1 MIIDVAYVT
10 PFNVTEFVIIDLL
23 LFESGSKIIL
33 NVCWRNDRSG
43 HGRRLDEMCPIFDQ
57 LSRRWL
63 TTLIDFFQWTESKI
77 VPVNSH
83 LHLWNTRNAILVY
96 CGGRTDTDSLL
107 RHEKNK
113 ARGLES
119 NFARSMYEELVLE
132 YPSLLQWGGFNRDVK
147 GTILVQS
154 VKGATEEGEF

>member
-23 LFESGSKIIL
+23 LFESGLKIIP

-63 TTLIDFFQWTESKI
+63 TTLIDFFSMNWEQNRTSQFAFISLKYTERY
-77 VPVNSH
+77 PR
-83 LHLWNTRNAILVY
+83 LLWRKKWHRLLVTS
-96 CGGRTDTDSLL
+96 R
-107 RHEKNK
+107 KNK

-119 NFARSMYEELVLE
+119 NVARSMYEEVVLE
-132 YPSLLQWGGFNRDVK
+132 YPSLLQWVGFNRDVK
-147 GTILVQS
+147 ATILVQS
-154 VKGATEEGEF
+154 IKRATEEVEF

>member
-1 MIIDVAYVT
+1 MTIDVAYVT
-10 PFNVTEFVIIDLL
+10 PLNVIEFVIIDLL
-23 LFESGSKIIL
+23 LFESGLKITL

-77 VPVNSH
+77 VLVNSH
-83 LHLWNTRNAILVY
+83 LYLWNTRNAILVY

-107 RHEKNK
+107 RHEKTKRVGWK
-113 ARGLES
+113 AMLREACTRKSSWNIRVSCNGWVS
-119 NFARSMYEELVLE
+119 
-132 YPSLLQWGGFNRDVK
+132 
-147 GTILVQS
+147 
-154 VKGATEEGEF
+154 TEM